1 MKTLIKKTITV
12 TNFKNNLGFI
22 LLLPL
27 IFIVHSSWQKI
38 NTYTLTEPQALN
50 TYNLMV
56 VLKDVV
62 PKSDIPINKAISILN
77 QADSI
82 QTTIANQYK
91 KLNDSTSKK

>member
-12 TNFKNNLGFI
+12 TNFKNILGFI